1 MKREREKKNKQISTE
16 EKSTTVWLEP
26 RKPVRLALNC
36 NFSFRERARL
46 NNATR
51 TTFFVFIRKHTKQSD
66 IAFSLLFQ
74 PIQVQRLIN
83 NAIAYGKSIYFGFHN
98 YFGNIMFVYYFY
110 DLSIL
115 CIFSTHIRLFSIHT
129 GFCYAMNRE
138 KKSVYFFF
146 AFQVKKSILN
156 FKYCRNQVVDLNHLI
171 VVMISTELVHKIQ
184 FIKNFH

>member
-115 CIFSTHIRLFSIHT
+115 CIFSTHIAFAYFRFIPV
-129 GFCYAMNRE
+129 FAM
-138 KKSVYFFF
+138 
-146 AFQVKKSILN
+146 L
-156 FKYCRNQVVDLNHLI
+156 
-171 VVMISTELVHKIQ
+171 
-184 FIKNFH
+184 